1 MAILKVKTDIIAN
14 ISASP
19 IFVIMS
25 VEVFTINVIVFIRDV
40 IKCFTSDWLIN
51 LCVQITNWPN
61 IFVDQGQFS
70 DLDFI
75 RGTHQKKVSNLPI
88 KCTLNIKDL

>member
-40 IKCFTSDWLIN
+40 IKCFTSD
-51 LCVQITNWPN
+51 
-61 IFVDQGQFS
+61 
-70 DLDFI
+70 
-75 RGTHQKKVSNLPI
+75 
-88 KCTLNIKDL
+88 